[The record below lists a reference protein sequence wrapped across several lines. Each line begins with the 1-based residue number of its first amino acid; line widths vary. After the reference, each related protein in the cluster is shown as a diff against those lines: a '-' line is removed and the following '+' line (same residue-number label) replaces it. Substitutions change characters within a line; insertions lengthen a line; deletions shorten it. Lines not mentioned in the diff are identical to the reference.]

1 MSRAIILELWLAGIV
16 MLILALATSSL
27 LGGGKRYRDPLDYV
41 FALFWPVSLFSAR
54 GRTALLSMLKGTQS

>member
-1 MSRAIILELWLAGIV
+1 MNRAIILELWLAGIV

-41 FALFWPVSLFSAR
+41 FAILWPVSLFSAR
-54 GRTALLSMLKGTQS
+54 GRNALISIIKGTQS